1 MLELHASSLNIGYH
15 CPGAP
20 HLLASLGERKAGS
33 NRLYRGTLAHSYV
46 QAWIEQGDA
55 AADALLEQESTLREE
70 MRSFVDWLET
80 QMPLGWLHRGQ
91 CERSLILPLPGELQ
105 VHCRLD
111 WSTAVALDMRSG
123 KGPCHVVDWKLGWGG
138 HLPPIDRDLQMLAY
152 GLALVSAHGGDEVE
166 VDRVLIGARRID
178 HLELS
183 GLELMSGLELL
194 TAVCRDIVD
203 HPDQR
208 ILGIHCEQCLAREAC
223 PERLATV
230 EQVSALIPR
239 EVGVLALTD
248 EQARRWAMVR
258 GVMRDRVDQLDGAL
272 ARYLEA
278 GGYVEE
284 GGKRLV
290 LSQYEV
296 DQIVDH
302 QTVLAEL
309 VAEVGGYASSA
320 MQTSKGLVEEALL
333 AAGTRDAKK
342 RTKSLFERWREK
354 GLVTK
359 QGRQAMRWR

>member
-1 MLELHASSLNIGYH
+1 MTFELHASSLNIGFR

-33 NRLYRGTLAHSYV
+33 EHLNRGTLAHAYV
-46 QAWIEQGDA
+46 QAWIEHGDA
-55 AADALLEQESTLREE
+55 EADAALAEEPTLLDE

-80 QMPLGWLHRGQ
+80 QMPLGWLHRGE
-91 CERSLILPLPGELQ
+91 CERSLILPLPGDLH

-111 WSTAVALDMRSG
+111 WSNAH
-123 KGPCHVVDWKLGWGG
+123 HVFDWKLGWGG
-138 HLPPIDRDLQMLAY
+138 HLPPIEQDLQMLAY

-354 GLVTK
+354 GAVTK